1 MRMDNTR
8 SAVGTL
14 VFLAL
19 GPIVWALHFTLVY
32 ASQSTMCTLLVVHE
46 SAGINTPVAWTVGAI
61 VAVSAAMLLLAMVRP
76 LGIWRLLA
84 RRLPDARGAAFGV
97 SVMRWLSLLSLLA
110 MLYTL
115 MALVTLPSCA

>member
-1 MRMDNTR
+1 MRIESAR

-32 ASQSTMCTLLVVHE
+32 ASQSTMCTLLVVPA
-46 SAGINTPVAWTVGAI
+46 SAGNATPIGWTVGAI
-61 VAVSAAMLLLAMVRP
+61 VATSVAMLLLAMVRP
-76 LGIWRLLA
+76 LVVWRLLA
-84 RRLPDARGAAFGV
+84 RRLPDAGGTAFGV
-97 SVMRWLSLLSLLA
+97 SVMRWLSMLSLLA

-115 MALVTLPSCA
+115 MALFTLPSCA